1 MKRFKNDDG
10 SVATLAFAVFASVIV
25 IASIIF
31 IAAMANQQPTIT
43 DTYGN
48 TLSSTSNSSQSL
60 VTAATSEEEYSMVP
74 LIFIIVTVFLCGV
87 IFAAWVA
94 SKTGISV

>member
-1 MKRFKNDDG
+1 MRFDNDDG
-10 SVATLAFAVFASVIV
+10 SVATLAFAVFASIVI

-31 IAAMANQQPTIT
+31 IAAIVDQQPAIT

-48 TLSSTSNSSQSL
+48 TLSPTSNSSQSL
-60 VTAATSEEEYSMVP
+60 TTSLVSEEEYSMTP
-74 LIFIIVTVFLCGV
+74 LILIIVAVFLCGI